1 MTIPA
6 VAREV
11 GGKGGRRE
19 GVWGGGRRRT
29 FGHGD
34 WVGAIRSRAFAEFD
48 FDTDGTGFLVI
59 DQLFSDDRFQLCDLV
74 AQSL

>member
-6 VAREV
+6 EAREV
-11 GGKGGRRE
+11 GGKGGRR
-19 GVWGGGRRRT
+19 GRGGRRRRT

-48 FDTDGTGFLVI
+48 FDTYGAGFLVI

>member
-6 VAREV
+6 VARDL
-11 GGKGGRRE
+11 GGKGGEE
-19 GVWGGGRRRT
+19 GGCVGGGRWRT

-34 WVGAIRSRAFAEFD
+34 WVGAIRSRAFAEFN
-48 FDTDGTGFLVI
+48 FDTYGAGFLVI